1 MIIEKYLSRKVT
13 NKALEERMMKLDLM
27 SKVVLPTTKKP
38 GETETKK
45 KAEEVKKPT
54 GDPNDPAN
62 RLPGA
67 PHPAN
72 PAAMRKPV
80 TAILPKQ
87 SQQKAL

>member
-45 KAEEVKKPT
+45 KTEAVKKPT

-72 PAAMRKPV
+72 PAAMRGPV
-80 TAILPKQ
+80 SLPKQ